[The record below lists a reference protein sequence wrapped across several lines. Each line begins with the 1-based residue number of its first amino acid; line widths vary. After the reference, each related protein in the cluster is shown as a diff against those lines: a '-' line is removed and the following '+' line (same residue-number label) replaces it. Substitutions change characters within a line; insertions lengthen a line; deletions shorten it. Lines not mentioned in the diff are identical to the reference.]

1 MWPSVVLY
9 DFDYALADSS
19 QGTIECVNYALRQMG
34 LPAARDRRI
43 RETIGLSMTA
53 TFERVTGIPAT
64 PELVCAFTEHFI
76 TRVDEVMAGHTHLYP
91 GVRDV
96 VHTLSEHGIKQGIVT
111 SKLRYRIEEITARE
125 GIDRYFSVII
135 GASDCPRYKPD
146 PSGLLLALQR
156 LGCSPEMA
164 VYVGDHLVDAQAA
177 AAARVAFIAVLTG
190 LFGAHEFR
198 KFPVQAI
205 IPDVRELPAVL
216 GLGEGGNGANRQG
229 RSQQPDD
236 GRRMVDFDP
245 SQADSRV

>member
-1 MWPSVVLY
+1 MGWSKVTRISLDWGSTAPAPSSGTVATTCGAAAAAEVVK
-9 DFDYALADSS
+9 FRMADDL
-19 QGTIECVNYALRQMG
+19 G
-34 LPAARDRRI
+34 
-43 RETIGLSMTA
+43 
-53 TFERVTGIPAT
+53 
-64 PELVCAFTEHFI
+64 
-76 TRVDEVMAGHTHLYP
+76 AG
-91 GVRDV
+91 
-96 VHTLSEHGIKQGIVT
+96 
-111 SKLRYRIEEITARE
+111 
-125 GIDRYFSVII
+125 
-135 GASDCPRYKPD
+135 DCPRYKPD